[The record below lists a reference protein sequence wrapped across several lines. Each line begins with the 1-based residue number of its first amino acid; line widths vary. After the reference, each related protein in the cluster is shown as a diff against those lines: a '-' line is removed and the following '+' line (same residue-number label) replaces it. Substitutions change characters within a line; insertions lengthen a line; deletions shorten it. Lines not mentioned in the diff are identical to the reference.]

1 MVAFK
6 SRGYH
11 VRGTMIVR
19 PSARSTASV
28 SSVTC
33 TSRTR
38 SPELR
43 WEAFMPFLQQ
53 APPDRSQGFW
63 PAQPGPARTSPT
75 DRRDPHAHGEARL
88 AHGCENTCGMAPP
101 SVWLARLSVS
111 HRRAAD
117 SRCTVVNPLPGAA
130 VGTETRQVLLSSALG
145 DFRRALHP
153 SGTDRSHFH
162 ELALRPS
169 ELMIGASA
177 TPRFGGWLR
186 NPSSLGVSQPV
197 TELPRITSFT

>member
-1 MVAFK
+1 MVALK

-11 VRGTMIVR
+11 VKGTMIVR

-43 WEAFMPFLQQ
+43 YIGSVHAISPTKDCDSPPLAGGLAE
-53 APPDRSQGFW
+53 APPDRSQDFW
-63 PAQPGPARTSPT
+63 PAQPGPARTLPT
-75 DRRDPHAHGEARL
+75 DRRDPHGHGEAHS

-130 VGTETRQVLLSSALG
+130 DGTETRQAPLSSTLG
-145 DFRRALHP
+145 DFRRVLHP
-153 SGTDRSHFH
+153 AGTDRSHFR
-162 ELALRPS
+162 ESTTRPFKTLSEWPTRTKPLARRTLRV
-169 ELMIGASA
+169 A
-177 TPRFGGWLR
+177 
-186 NPSSLGVSQPV
+186 
-197 TELPRITSFT
+197 